1 MFITNIIKF
10 IIHFFNTIFEKLL
23 PCIMHA
29 EKKFLLLFFKIF
41 IAISLLGQC
50 PGNDSLWNRLAF
62 LSAAKT
68 ISFTDKLNE
77 LSKIEAKI
85 KNCPGISDSTRAFLL
100 MSIGRNNYKNEDY
113 LKAIQYELRA
123 INILNAETNKPSV
136 NPKYKIDYYY
146 FLSVA
151 YDSLHRTAEEIK
163 AGDSCIRVALRLH
176 VINTYFLA
184 ALSNAA
190 EHYYDIG
197 DYNRCIDYATT
208 CEKFGAQYSTTGG
221 QQELAYGLWYESNG
235 FSWRVNA
242 LLALKDYHS
251 SEQLLANKL
260 NEYEKNGLKSYLGFT
275 YWQLAEIEVNKKN
288 YSQALSYYNQAFIHD
303 KEDKAYTQCKMVL
316 NNIGLKIYFV
326 PHNDYTNAFAYYR
339 KALSFRTGNESDA
352 IESIPVY
359 VNIAILFAKENLYD
373 SAFKY
378 FQSAFD
384 KIKPGLTEQDL
395 STVSLNEFNESGKI
409 YYLTDL
415 LLNKGRIILQ
425 KYNSSKQKKD
435 IVDAVRFYKITD
447 QIFDRIKTGQ
457 SEEKSKLFWR
467 NAVRELYENAIEACY
482 KLGNTEDAFYFFE
495 KSRAVLLND
504 QLRQHQWI
512 NENDISKLG
521 QVKKTILQSENKLKL
536 LPSSAMQYDSLQ
548 TDLFNRKEEL
558 IRLEELIKTQNPL
571 YYQNFI
577 DTAKI
582 NLQNARHNL
591 FKDHQVFLELF
602 NGDSS
607 VYILTVT
614 AGKTVLNKIDKTDF
628 DCTNTKLISFISN
641 AASLNRN
648 YYEFNKTAHHLYQLI
663 IGKDDLANGRII
675 ISPDGAYFPFESL
688 VTNSNFRSPVYFLND
703 HAVSYT
709 YSARFLLNDF
719 SVFNTSSKNNFLG
732 VAPVKYASSL
742 SLPALNG
749 SDKSLNEIENY
760 FSGTDNYVSDKATK
774 TNFTDQFSKYK
785 VIQLYTHSSDTSSRN
800 EPVIFFQDSA
810 LYLSE
815 LIPENKPSTQLIV
828 LSACET
834 ANGQFYSGEGVFS
847 FNRGFAALGIPSSVT
862 NLWSVDDRS
871 TYKLTELFYKYLAKG
886 LPLDVALQDA
896 KKEFIQTGSK
906 QFSLPYYWA
915 APVLVG
921 KTDAIELNDN
931 LSRKIFFLSAA
942 VCLLGLFAVKY
953 FVRKKSAGKNLS

>member
-1 MFITNIIKF
+1 MY
-10 IIHFFNTIFEKLL
+10 
-23 PCIMHA
+23 A
-29 EKKFLLLFFKIF
+29 EKKILLLFFKIF

-50 PGNDSLWNRLAF
+50 PSNDSLWNKLTF

-68 ISFTDKLNE
+68 ISFADKLNE

-100 MSIGRNNYKNEDY
+100 MSVGRNNYKNEDY

-123 INILNAETNKPSV
+123 LDILNTGANKSSV

-151 YDSLHRTAEEIK
+151 YDSLHRAVEEIK
-163 AGDSCIRVALRLH
+163 AIDSCIKVAIRLH
-176 VINTYFLA
+176 IINTYCLA
-184 ALSNAA
+184 ALSTAA
-190 EHYYDIG
+190 EYYYDIG

-221 QQELAYGLWYESNG
+221 QQEQVYGSWYESNG

-242 LLALKDYHS
+242 LLALKDYDL
-251 SEQLLANKL
+251 SEKLLTNKL
-260 NEYEKNGLKSYLGFT
+260 NEYEKNGLKNYLGFT
-275 YWQLAEIEVNKKN
+275 YWQLGEIEVNKKN
-288 YSQALSYYNQAFIHD
+288 YTQALSYYNQALIHD
-303 KEDKAYTQCKMVL
+303 KEDKANSQCKMVL

-339 KALSFRTGNESDA
+339 KALSFSSKDVSDA

-359 VNIAILFAKENLYD
+359 VNIAVLFAKEKSYD

-378 FQSAFD
+378 FQFAFD
-384 KIKPGLTEQDL
+384 KIKPGLTEEDL
-395 STVSLNEFNESGKI
+395 LHISLNEFNEFGKI

-415 LLNKGRIILQ
+415 LLNKGQVILQ
-425 KYNSSKQKKD
+425 KYYSTKQKKD
-435 IVDAVRFYKITD
+435 IIDAVRFYKITD
-447 QIFDRIKTGQ
+447 QIFDRIKTEQ

-467 NAVRELYENAIEACY
+467 NTARNLYEYAIDACY
-482 KLGNTEDAFYFFE
+482 NLGNTEDAFYFFE

-504 QLRQHQWI
+504 QLKQHQWI

-521 QVKKTILQSENKLKL
+521 QLQKKIIQLESKLKL
-536 LPSSAMQYDSLQ
+536 LPSSAKQYDSLQ
-548 TDLFNRKEEL
+548 TDIFNRKEEL

-582 NLQNARHNL
+582 NLQNARQNL
-591 FKDHQVFLELF
+591 LKDHQVFLELF

-607 VYILTVT
+607 LYTLTITPV
-614 AGKTVLNKIDKTDF
+614 KTILNKIDKADF
-628 DCTNTKLISFISN
+628 DSTNTKLISFISK
-641 AASLNRN
+641 AALLNSH
-648 YYEFNKTAHHLYQLI
+648 YYEFNKTAHYLYQLI
-663 IGKDDLANGRII
+663 FGKDDLPNGRLI
-675 ISPDGAYFPFESL
+675 ISPDGQYFPFEAL
-688 VTNSNFRSPVYFLND
+688 VTNSNFQSPVYFLND

-709 YSARFLLNDF
+709 YSARFLMNDF
-719 SVFNTSSKNNFLG
+719 SVSNTSSKNNFLG
-732 VAPVKYASSL
+732 IAPVKYVSSL
-742 SLPALNG
+742 LLPALNG
-749 SDKSLNEIENY
+749 SDQSLNEIENY
-760 FSGTDNYVSDKATK
+760 FSGTGNYISDQATK
-774 TNFTDQFSKYK
+774 TNFTNQFSKYK
-785 VIQLYTHSSDTSSRN
+785 VIQLYTHSSDTSARN

-815 LIPENKPSTQLIV
+815 LIPENKPSSQLIV

-834 ANGQFYSGEGVFS
+834 ANGQLYRGEGVFS

-862 NLWSVDDRS
+862 NLWSVDDKS
-871 TYKLTELFYKYLAKG
+871 TYKITELFYKYLAKG
-886 LPLDVALQDA
+886 LPLDVALQNA

-906 QFSLPYYWA
+906 ENSLPYYWA

-921 KTDAIELNDN
+921 KTDAIELSNK

-942 VCLLGLFAVKY
+942 VCLLIFFAVKY
-953 FVRKKSAGKNLS
+953 FVRKKILANKNLQG